1 MGHATTMIARR
12 EERGELLSPEGSVLG
27 RLLSLTGDRG
37 TVSYEDVDRQLDG
50 HRDDPAFVEALLAH
64 LAREGIEL
72 VDVRSTL
79 IRAPLPGE
87 PTRPVSAPKPSVD
100 KDPLSA
106 YLGTL
111 RNIPLLTREGEVELC
126 WQVED
131 GEGLRAL
138 AQSRVVAR
146 DGIRAVVEQNGGQR
160 LVYQVRPGGIFRPD
174 LGVWLLKAPLRA
186 GASWPSASGRTARIV
201 ATDAAVEVPAGR
213 FTGCLRV
220 EEAGGRD
227 GRRIVT
233 VYCPD
238 VGPVL
243 VETSIG
249 LPAAG
254 RQVRVTARL
263 LGHAVDTGDGQ

>member
-1 MGHATTMIARR
+1 MDGRRTTVGRR
-12 EERGELLSPEGSVLG
+12 SM
-27 RLLSLTGDRG
+27 RLALVGL
-37 TVSYEDVDRQLDG
+37 
-50 HRDDPAFVEALLAH
+50 LLAGCGG
-64 LAREGIEL
+64 ASTERSGREGAVTPDRLYPME
-72 VDVRSTL
+72 
-79 IRAPLPGE
+79 
-87 PTRPVSAPKPSVD
+87 
-100 KDPLSA
+100 
-106 YLGTL
+106 
-111 RNIPLLTREGEVELC
+111 EGHVWA

-138 AQSRVVAR
+138 AQSRVVVR
-146 DGIRAVVEQNGGQR
+146 DGTRAVVEQNGGQR
-160 LVYQVRPGGIFRPD
+160 IVYQVRPEGIFRQD

-186 GASWPSASGRTARIV
+186 GASWPGASGRTARIT

-213 FTGCLRV
+213 FEGCLRV
-220 EEAGGRD
+220 EEEGGQD

-263 LGHAVDTGDGQ
+263 LGHAVDAGEAP

>member
-1 MGHATTMIARR
+1 MGARR
-12 EERGELLSPEGSVLG
+12 TTVGWRGACLALAGL
-27 RLLSLTGDRG
+27 
-37 TVSYEDVDRQLDG
+37 
-50 HRDDPAFVEALLAH
+50 LLAGCGG
-64 LAREGIEL
+64 AAAERASDAGPVTPERFYPMAEGH
-72 VDVRSTL
+72 VW
-79 IRAPLPGE
+79 A
-87 PTRPVSAPKPSVD
+87 
-100 KDPLSA
+100 
-106 YLGTL
+106 
-111 RNIPLLTREGEVELC
+111 

-138 AQSRVVAR
+138 AQSRVAAR
-146 DGIRAVVEQNGGQR
+146 DGMRAVVEQNGGQR
-160 LVYQVRPGGIFRPD
+160 LVYQVRPDGIFRPD

-213 FTGCLRV
+213 FEGCLRV